1 MIAKRMSD
9 VSQTKA
15 LVAEVR
21 TIRRLL
27 FCLLLMAVGV
37 MLFFGKDIFLP
48 IVLGIL
54 ITLTLSPVVRFLHR
68 LFIPYA
74 LGALLAIVTIGIIIS
89 MSVSSMSTPLTE
101 LFEDIPRLGQRL
113 EEHFAP
119 FKETVDQISKAG
131 DELEKAASGGG
142 ESGVSEVTLGGPGV
156 LTTAASTFAAGMT
169 SLFIALV
176 LALFMLGS
184 GNLFYEKIISVVP
197 QLSDK
202 KRAVIIVHAVESRVS
217 RYLFTITFINAVLG
231 LVISTGL
238 SLYGAP
244 NPLLWGAIAFVLNFL
259 PFAGAIIG
267 AALLAILSFGHY
279 DSLTAA
285 LVPPLIYYGSSALEG
300 NLITPYIVGRS
311 MKLNIV
317 AVFVSVVFWGW
328 LWGLMGALMAIPIL
342 LVLTVLSENI
352 ERWSTFRIFLTD
364 RSSVMAES
372 NESRLEVFV
381 AKALAIQPTNNAAA

>member
-1 MIAKRMSD
+1 MDRLRKGMSE
-9 VSQTKA
+9 VSHTKA

-21 TIRRLL
+21 TVRRLL
-27 FCLLLMAVGV
+27 FCLLLMGIGV

-54 ITLTLSPVVRFLHR
+54 ITLTLSPIVRFLHK

-74 LGALLAIVTIGIIIS
+74 LGALLTIITIGAIIS
-89 MSVSSMSTPLTE
+89 VSVSSMSAPLTE

-119 FKETVDQISKAG
+119 FQETVDQISKAG
-131 DELEKAASGGG
+131 DEFEKATSGGS

-169 SLFIALV
+169 SLFIALL

-184 GNLFYEKIISVVP
+184 GNLFYEKIVSVVP
-197 QLSDK
+197 QFSDK
-202 KRAVIIVHAVESRVS
+202 KRAVTIVHAVESRVS
-217 RYLFTITFINAVLG
+217 RYLFTITFINAALG
-231 LVISTGL
+231 LVIFTGL

-244 NPLLWGAIAFVLNFL
+244 NPLLWGVIAFVLNYL

-267 AALLAILSFGHY
+267 AGLLAILSFGHY
-279 DSLTAA
+279 DTITAA

-300 NLITPYIVGRS
+300 NLLTPYIVGRR

-317 AVFVSVVFWGW
+317 AVFVTVVFWGW

-342 LVLTVLSENI
+342 LVVTVLSENI
-352 ERWSTFRIFLTD
+352 DRWAMFRVFLTD
-364 RSSVMAES
+364 RNALAAETNES
-372 NESRLEVFV
+372 NWSGTD
-381 AKALAIQPTNNAAA
+381 KS

>member
-1 MIAKRMSD
+1 MNEAG
-9 VSQTKA
+9 QQKA

-21 TIRRLL
+21 AIRRLL

-48 IVLGIL
+48 ILLGIL
-54 ITLTLSPVVRFLHR
+54 VTLTLSPIVRFLHK
-68 LFIPYA
+68 LYIPYA
-74 LGALLAIVTIGIIIS
+74 LGALLTIVTIGAIVS
-89 MSVSSMSTPLTE
+89 MSVSSMSAPLTE

-119 FKETVDQISKAG
+119 FQKTVDQISKAG
-131 DELEKAASGGG
+131 DELEKAASGGS

-197 QLSDK
+197 QFSDK
-202 KRAVIIVHAVESRVS
+202 KRAVTIVHAVESRVS

-231 LVISTGL
+231 LVICTGL

-244 NPLLWGAIAFVLNFL
+244 NPLLWGGVAFVLNYL

-267 AALLAILSFGHY
+267 AGLLAILSFGHY
-279 DSLTAA
+279 DTLTAA
-285 LVPPLIYYGSSALEG
+285 LVPPLIYYGFSAVEG
-300 NLITPYIVGRS
+300 NLITPYVVGRS

-317 AVFVSVVFWGW
+317 AVFVTVVFWGW

-352 ERWSTFRIFLTD
+352 ERWAMLRVFLTD
-364 RSSVMAES
+364 RNALAAES
-372 NESRLEVFV
+372 NES
-381 AKALAIQPTNNAAA
+381 NWSSSHNS

>member
-9 VSQTKA
+9 VSQTNA
-15 LVAEVR
+15 LAAEVR

-119 FKETVDQISKAG
+119 FKETVVQISKAG

-156 LTTAASTFAAGMT
+156 LTTAASTFCSWHDILVHCSCAGT
-169 SLFIALV
+169 VHAGIGQFCSTRKL
-176 LALFMLGS
+176 
-184 GNLFYEKIISVVP
+184 SVSFP

-217 RYLFTITFINAVLG
+217 RYLFTITFVNAVLG
-231 LVISTGL
+231 LVIYTGL

-352 ERWSTFRIFLTD
+352 ERWSTFR
-364 RSSVMAES
+364 
-372 NESRLEVFV
+372 VFSD
-381 AKALAIQPTNNAAA
+381 